1 MNVVRVIMVS
11 PTATFNNE
19 FEGAAG
25 SPAYLRTGSDG
36 VASVCVSAVSLFSPD
51 LAPGPHPVPALQT
64 PASGQPG
71 AGAGGA
77 APDLPA
83 EAHCSLMLLI
93 VTTQIA

>member
-36 VASVCVSAVSLFSPD
+36 VASV
-51 LAPGPHPVPALQT
+51 
-64 PASGQPG
+64 
-71 AGAGGA
+71 
-77 APDLPA
+77 
-83 EAHCSLMLLI
+83 
-93 VTTQIA
+93 